1 MTEVSVIVV
10 DINGGEMLR
19 QCLAS
24 IDAQNLK
31 PLEVLVHDNSVTN
44 IGRSTRKLESQFL
57 SMRLHVHY
65 LRSLEDSERARVA
78 CVNYLQTWFPCF
90 YPQRPDIVEQ
100 LEQLASN
107 LGGQLRIPRL
117 SWKYAWI
124 QKIFGWKLAKEA
136 QLVAQRRKEDLLRSW
151 DKAMSQ
157 LENRT

>member
-1 MTEVSVIVV
+1 
-10 DINGGEMLR
+10 
-19 QCLAS
+19 
-24 IDAQNLK
+24 
-31 PLEVLVHDNSVTN
+31 
-44 IGRSTRKLESQFL
+44 
-57 SMRLHVHY
+57 
-65 LRSLEDSERARVA
+65 
-78 CVNYLQTWFPCF
+78 VNYLQTWFPYF

-136 QLVAQRRKEDLLRSW
+136 QLIARRRKEDLVRSW